1 MRVYR
6 KNARGYYTYGIYHYL
21 AFWIVIFLGIFLLS
35 TYVRDILKIDFIRD
49 IEAVSLLGALF
60 LGVIKIAKIL
70 ICSIKNRSLFKY
82 LSSLSLERRIRRA
95 FLNTMTINLM
105 KDVPR
110 VEVPKIKVTFNNDKI
125 CMFNV

>member
-6 KNARGYYTYGIYHYL
+6 KNQRGYYSYGVYHYL
-21 AFWIVIFLGIFLLS
+21 SFWIVIFLGIFLLS

-95 FLNTMTINLM
+95 FLLLSLRF
-105 KDVPR
+105 V
-110 VEVPKIKVTFNNDKI
+110 
-125 CMFNV
+125 